1 MCMRDMW
8 VVQWYRIFEGLIEM
22 CEVEGMESYW
32 KLIAKMV
39 GVVCEV
45 VARFLYGVVFIGCW

>member
-1 MCMRDMW
+1 
-8 VVQWYRIFEGLIEM
+8 
-22 CEVEGMESYW
+22 MELYW

-45 VARFLYGVVFIGCW
+45 VPWFLHRVVFIGCW

>member
-1 MCMRDMW
+1 
-8 VVQWYRIFEGLIEM
+8 
-22 CEVEGMESYW
+22 MELFW

-45 VARFLYGVVFIGCW
+45 VAGFLQGAVFIGCW